1 MQDENEVRALYRR
14 LLDAWNGQDAEAFG
28 ATFTGDGEQVGFDG
42 SQVAGA
48 TAIAEAT
55 GQIFADHR
63 TARYVALVRS
73 LRFADPDVALLR
85 AEGGLVPPD
94 GDDLVPERN
103 AVHFMVAVRT
113 ADGWRITLLQNTPAQ
128 FHGRPEAVE
137 ALTTELRAELNR

>member
-1 MQDENEVRALYRR
+1 M
-14 LLDAWNGQDAEAFG
+14 
-28 ATFTGDGEQVGFDG
+28 
-42 SQVAGA
+42 
-48 TAIAEAT
+48 
-55 GQIFADHR
+55 
-63 TARYVALVRS
+63 VRS
-73 LRFADPDVALLR
+73 VRFADPDVALLR
-85 AEGGLVPPD
+85 AEVGMVPPD